1 MGILG
6 PRHGPGRV
14 SISSSV
20 FITARVEPNEGRVGV
35 KVAMTSTSTNQAD
48 EPQKIEA
55 DEPQKKWT
63 VMVFMGASTFEGN
76 VSLDAAA
83 DADIKEMEAV
93 SSLAGRLN
101 IFVERHDDQGV
112 RRYHIGKPK
121 GGFNKAGLPLGML
134 DGRALERF
142 VLDSLKA
149 AEHRR
154 SDYTML
160 VLWGDAYKFLFG
172 RSRTRDG
179 TVDALDWADLSDSLS
194 KVQDQMWEWY
204 ESQEPTGSEERPT
217 LDIIGFDACELSSV
231 EMACQLQPCA
241 QYLLGSEIGIPI
253 PGWPYDR
260 ILDRIRSPQGD
271 RMMGPAEFGTYV
283 VRRFCES
290 YEANE
295 DQVSLSLL
303 DLAHTAEL
311 TEHVGWLALKLA
323 SAIKDPDMLN
333 RIADLF
339 LDSQT
344 DAGRP
349 YVDVA
354 DLCVNLTRESGD
366 APIIVA
372 ATALGDFL
380 ASPGP
385 GVVGQSETGEGRPL
399 VVEHGRNAGKLARL
413 QGISLYAP
421 HVATNYDFAGARD
434 LYNKFVFAQDTVWGQ
449 LVHALT
455 RS

>member
-1 MGILG
+1 M
-6 PRHGPGRV
+6 
-14 SISSSV
+14 
-20 FITARVEPNEGRVGV
+20 T
-35 KVAMTSTSTNQAD
+35 KTSTG
-48 EPQKIEA
+48 KA

-93 SSLAGRLN
+93 SSIDGRLN

-121 GGFNKAGLPLGML
+121 GAFNGTRTPSGIA
-134 DGRALERF
+134 DGRALEQF
-142 VLDSLKA
+142 VVDSLQTA
-149 AEHRR
+149 DHQRNY
-154 SDYTML
+154 DYSML
-160 VLWGDAYKFLFG
+160 VLWGHAYKFLFG
-172 RSRTRDG
+172 RSRMRDG
-179 TVDALDWADLSDSLS
+179 TVDALDWADLSDSLRN
-194 KVQDQMWEWY
+194 VQDQLWEWY
-204 ESQEPTGSEERPT
+204 ESREPTGSEERPT

-241 QYLLGSEIGIPI
+241 HYLLGSQIGVPI

-260 ILDRIRSPQGD
+260 ILDRIKKPQGD
-271 RMMGPAEFGTYV
+271 RMMGPAEFGTYI

-290 YEANE
+290 YGADE
-295 DQVSLSLL
+295 DQVSLSVL

-323 SAIKDPDMLN
+323 SAIMDPDTLN

-339 LDSQT
+339 VQSQT

-380 ASPGP
+380 ASPRP
-385 GVVGQSETGEGRPL
+385 EVVGQSEGGGGRPL

-413 QGISLYAP
+413 HGISLYAP
-421 HVATNYDFAGARD
+421 HVATNYDFDGARD
-434 LYNKFVFAQDTVWGQ
+434 LYKKFAFVQDTVWGE